1 MNVWLS
7 KNWVNYY
14 KHYNCRKGLRL
25 NFEKGIDSNIRKE
38 CLKYCNW
45 LRNKYEFPMRIPIYF
60 KNVPYIKAKDGDHV
74 SAIFFGPY
82 ERYIEPFISIS
93 LGKFA
98 DDVNIYGYKN
108 CIIGIFNSITHE
120 LTHYF
125 QWINNI
131 ELSEKGEELQAVY
144 YTKLI
149 VNEYLNQT
157 TINLA

>member
-1 MNVWLS
+1 
-7 KNWVNYY
+7 
-14 KHYNCRKGLRL
+14 
-25 NFEKGIDSNIRKE
+25 
-38 CLKYCNW
+38 
-45 LRNKYEFPMRIPIYF
+45 MRIPIYF

-125 QWINNI
+125 QWINSL
-131 ELSEKGEELQAVY
+131 ELTEEAEESQAERYSRMIVY
-144 YTKLI
+144 DYAEVK
-149 VNEYLNQT
+149 EHP
-157 TINLA
+157 